1 MKKLFEVEVSVFGK
15 RSEIY
20 HIEASSEQEAKEE
33 AFYGLAHPINENY
46 MPEDHTREVVKVE
59 EIKKCQ

>member
-20 HIEASSEQEAKEE
+20 HIKASSE
-33 AFYGLAHPINENY
+33 LIVRIL
-46 MPEDHTREVVKVE
+46 T
-59 EIKKCQ
+59 